1 MVYAVSTKTT
11 DAEAKYQSSRLELF
25 AVICS
30 LSRLRPYLLGIRFTV
45 VTDCQSLV
53 YLNIYKT
60 VKPQI
65 LQEFDF
71 EVKFRPGSRMAHV
84 DALSRAAP
92 PTLDTEDMSVE
103 YELTERLDG
112 FVAMTIV
119 DKVWFMQQVDA
130 ASANLINLM
139 KTTKTLTKHEKFLT
153 EPYELHDGV
162 LYRRHAGRSLLVVS
176 RSMRKGIV
184 IGAHDY
190 GGHFSLDRTVA
201 KITED
206 YWFTGLRLYVK
217 QHIQMCL
224 YCLVHKVPAGK
235 NPGYLHT
242 IPTGRRPFEVVHID
256 HLGPFETSA
265 TG

>member
-206 YWFTGLRLYVK
+206 IRHTLNSTRHPQANGQVERANLDHCATAIHNDDRSSSMGRANSGAGETPQLRRK
-217 QHIQMCL
+217 
-224 YCLVHKVPAGK
+224 
-235 NPGYLHT
+235 
-242 IPTGRRPFEVVHID
+242 
-256 HLGPFETSA
+256 
-265 TG
+265 